1 MNPLS
6 LPLSREHWHLAN
18 SRSSFAWLAGARREV
33 LDDCPSERSLYNA
46 LGLTVILTAITS
58 GVALAIVVGYVLQ
71 IPANQL
77 WPLAVAWGLVIGNLD
92 RQLQILSTSK
102 RLLLAFIPR
111 ILISLVIGILISE
124 PLMLRIFQPE
134 IDNQLQQIVQHETQK
149 QTTAITD
156 YYAPQIQLDQKKI
169 SAIRYQERT
178 LKLQVLRYQ
187 FLSSCESAETN
198 CSTTGKLGC
207 GPFCYHYQQ
216 LTRDAQDQLKLLAP
230 LDTREVQDLETQIQ
244 NLTATQ
250 SNQMQRALA
259 GINGSRGLIARENAL
274 SQIVH
279 SHTGVLYEIWLIRIA
294 LVLLDLL
301 PLIIKYLH
309 LAFGIASY
317 ERINSALK
325 RQEMSK
331 AHAIDVQ
338 TRVETARINE
348 QGLADEEVNRVV
360 IQVQRDQRISDE
372 EAKWGSNSERSF
384 TAPSRTPNAS
394 QRISTLNLSEYVERI
409 RSHESMPVTIP
420 SWLRTG
426 GWVGSALIASLAI
439 TLAVINYYTHR
450 VVAGEWLTFAIL
462 AASASLMAFTKGF
475 RMAPTWGL
483 RATFAALLA
492 GLALPIVVLA
502 LNL

>member
-1 MNPLS
+1 MSKPNASECSDTGRHTVSPSLS
-6 LPLSREHWHLAN
+6 WFS
-18 SRSSFAWLAGARREV
+18 GARRDV
-33 LDDCPSERSLYNA
+33 LDQCPSERSLYNS
-46 LGLTVILTAITS
+46 LGLAVLLTAMMS

-71 IPANQL
+71 IPAIQL
-77 WPLAVAWGLVIGNLD
+77 WPVAVVWALVIGNVD

-111 ILISLVIGILISE
+111 IAISLVIGILIAE

-134 IDNQLQQIVQHETQK
+134 IDNQLQQNVQQEIQK
-149 QTTAITD
+149 QTTAISD
-156 YYAPQIQLDQKKI
+156 YYAPKIQLDQKKI
-169 SAIRYQERT
+169 SAIRHQEQT
-178 LKLQVLRYQ
+178 LKLQILQYE
-187 FLSSCESAETN
+187 FLASCESTETN

-207 GPFCYHYQQ
+207 GPFCYHYLQ
-216 LTRDAQDQLKLLAP
+216 LARAAKDQLKSRVP
-230 LDTREVQDLETQIQ
+230 LDTREVKDLEAQIQ
-244 NLTATQ
+244 NLTTTQ
-250 SNQMQRALA
+250 ANQMQHAMA
-259 GINGSRGLIARENAL
+259 GINGSRGLIAREDAL
-274 SQIVH
+274 AQIVH
-279 SHTGVLYEIWLIRIA
+279 SHRGVLYEIWLIRIA

-317 ERINSALK
+317 ERINSARK

-331 AHAIDVQ
+331 AHTIDVE
-338 TRVETARINE
+338 TRVEASRIDE
-348 QGLADEEVNRVV
+348 QGLADEEVNRVI
-360 IQVQRDQRISDE
+360 IQIQRDQRITDE
-372 EAKWGSNSERSF
+372 ETKWRPNSEHSF
-384 TAPSRTPNAS
+384 TTPSRTPNTS
-394 QRISTLNLSEYVERI
+394 QRISTLSLSEYVERI
-409 RSHESMPVTIP
+409 RGHESMPVTIP

-426 GWVGSALIASLAI
+426 GWVGSALIACLTI
-439 TLAVINYYTHR
+439 TLAAITYYTHR

-475 RMAPTWGL
+475 RIAPTWGL